1 MPKRR
6 TTLTPNPLAC
16 GSLDV
21 LHPNAAGAD
30 IGSDF
35 HVVAVAPPGTD
46 CVEVRSFGR
55 LHRRLARPGRL
66 AEAAPRRYRRHGG
79 HRRVLDCVVRPA
91 RSQGVPWFSGG
102 PPPDPTGPGPP
113 QERHPGRPV
122 DSPPAQ
128 PGSAQR
134 AFRPDEGIRV
144 LRSYLRQR
152 AGLVT
157 ECGRTIQHM
166 QKALEQINV
175 KLTEAVS
182 DITGKT
188 GLSIIQAILAGERD
202 PTRLRAACATAV
214 ASRTPSRSRGLCK
227 GPGGRSTSSS

>member
-1 MPKRR
+1 MAHCICAPACLASSSGRLPCR
-6 TTLTPNPLAC
+6 SVEPPLTPNPLAC
-16 GSLDV
+16 RSLRR
-21 LHPNAAGAD
+21 PSPQRRWAPTSAATTY
-30 IGSDF
+30 
-35 HVVAVAPPGTD
+35 VVAVALPGTD
-46 CVEVRSFGR
+46 CVDSVLLRS
-55 LHRRLARPGRL
+55 ACTADSVRPGRL

-91 RSQGVPWFSGG
+91 RSQGVPGSPGG
-102 PPPDPTGPGPP
+102 PPPDPTAPGRP

-134 AFRPDEGIRV
+134 AFRPDGEGIRV

-175 KLTEAVS
+175 KLT
-182 DITGKT
+182 G
-188 GLSIIQAILAGERD
+188 G
-202 PTRLRAACATAV
+202 RLRHH
-214 ASRTPSRSRGLCK
+214 G
-227 GPGGRSTSSS
+227 

>member
-1 MPKRR
+1 MAHCICAACLASSSGRLPCRSVEPP
-6 TTLTPNPLAC
+6 LTPNPLAC

-46 CVEVRSFGR
+46 CVEVRLLRR
-55 LHRRLARPGRL
+55 LHRRLARPGRR

-91 RSQGVPWFSGG
+91 RSQGVPGSPGG

-134 AFRPDEGIRV
+134 R
-144 LRSYLRQR
+144 L
-152 AGLVT
+152 
-157 ECGRTIQHM
+157 
-166 QKALEQINV
+166 
-175 KLTEAVS
+175 
-182 DITGKT
+182 
-188 GLSIIQAILAGERD
+188 
-202 PTRLRAACATAV
+202 PTRRGHPRV
-214 ASRTPSRSRGLCK
+214 AQLPAPNAPGWSPSVA
-227 GPGGRSTSSS
+227 GPSSTCRRPWSRSTSN

>member
-1 MPKRR
+1 MAHCICACLLGLLFWEAPMPKRR
-6 TTLTPNPLAC
+6 TTPHPQSSRLR
-16 GSLDV
+16 LDV

-46 CVEVRSFGR
+46 CVEALLQR

-66 AEAAPRRYRRHGG
+66 AEAAPRRYRCHGV
-79 HRRVLDCVVRPA
+79 HRRLLDCVVRPA
-91 RSQGVPWFSGG
+91 RSQGVPGSPGG

-157 ECGRTIQHM
+157 EWP
-166 QKALEQINV
+166 
-175 KLTEAVS
+175 
-182 DITGKT
+182 
-188 GLSIIQAILAGERD
+188 AG
-202 PTRLRAACATAV
+202 
-214 ASRTPSRSRGLCK
+214 PSSTCRRPWS
-227 GPGGRSTSSS
+227 RSTSN